1 MASARIF
8 YDGDC
13 GLCHGAVRFLVR
25 RDRAGRLRFA
35 PLGGETF
42 AALVPSEA
50 RGRLPDSLVLL
61 AEDGGLYVRSAAVLR
76 ALREVGGG
84 WALVARAGALIPAG
98 VRDAVYDAVARA
110 RRRLFARPRQSCPVL
125 PAGLEKRFD
134 P

>member
-8 YDGDC
+8 YDGGC
-13 GLCHGAVRFLVR
+13 GLCHGAVRFLAR
-25 RDRAGRLRFA
+25 RDRAGRFRFA

-42 AALVPSEA
+42 VALVPPAA
-50 RGRLPDSLVLL
+50 RRRLPDSLVLM

-84 WALVARAGALIPAG
+84 WALAARAGSLVPAG
-98 VRDAVYDAVARA
+98 ARDAVYDAVARV

-125 PAGLEKRFD
+125 PPDLAKRFD